1 MMIPSL
7 VDGAVTVNPVVLT
20 SVSTHAPEIVSIVV
34 AVGKSGTGTVAV
46 GATVETSG
54 GAATRGGSSPNI
66 ILQVLLPI
74 FDVASPPL
82 LPTSPIT
89 HDDNFIV
96 WLPLMLWLS
105 PRPM

>member
-66 ILQVLLPI
+66 ILQVLY
-74 FDVASPPL
+74 
-82 LPTSPIT
+82 IT
-89 HDDNFIV
+89 NHKLIACLYTYKYAMRTMWDS
-96 WLPLMLWLS
+96 MK
-105 PRPM
+105 